1 MGDRDEYFLGYRS
14 AEQERLQRQA
24 GELAEDSRWLFDQ
37 LGSLEGAHAVEI
49 GCGPQGCLDAL
60 AERVGASGR
69 VVGVERSE
77 EACDLARALIAERN
91 LTNVEI
97 QCGDG
102 RDTTL
107 PRGAFD
113 LVCARLVLVNV
124 PRPDEILAEAVAL
137 LKPGGVIAFHEGVW
151 PVHTVDPPLPA
162 WDRLY
167 EILQAFAT
175 SNQTDLFVGRRLPR
189 MLREQRVI
197 DVKARAFIHSY
208 DIDHGRRMLAHQ
220 FVENVAGAV
229 VAEGLASEQEYGD
242 LAAELKRHLQD
253 RDTFVISTL
262 FVQAW
267 GRKPVG

>member
-1 MGDRDEYFLGYRS
+1 VGQRDQYYLGYRS
-14 AEQERLQRQA
+14 VEQERLQRQA

-37 LGSLEGAHAVEI
+37 LGSLEGADAVEI

-60 AERVGASGR
+60 AERVGATGR
-69 VVGVERSE
+69 VIGVERSA
-77 EACDLARALIAERN
+77 EACELARALIAERN

-97 QCGDG
+97 KCGDG

-113 LVCARLVLVNV
+113 LVAARLVLVNV
-124 PRPDEILAEAVAL
+124 PQPEEILAEAVSL
-137 LKPGGVIAFHEGVW
+137 LKPGGLIAFHEAVW

-167 EILQAFAT
+167 EILQAYAA

-189 MLREQRVI
+189 MLREQGVI
-197 DVKARAFIHSY
+197 DVKARPIIHSY

-220 FVENVAGAV
+220 FVENVADGV
-229 VAEGLASEQEYGD
+229 VAEGLASEQEYTE
-242 LAAELKRHLQD
+242 LASELKHHLKD
-253 RDTFVISTL
+253 RDTFVISCL
-262 FVQAW
+262 FIQAW
-267 GRKPVG
+267 GRIPAG